1 LLRVVRLHHAF
12 SQTHIPDQ
20 SVGGKKKRMN
30 ECSNNGDK
38 SGCSRQWAEQM
49 GKGLFE
55 QHKQKHIVQTVYGG
69 PFVLYNKPQQVA
81 AKANYFVPA
90 QDQQLPIKETSQSP
104 QAVNYLNGIPV
115 TIVNWY
121 IHFEPM
127 CPYLY
132 KAGVRGRAGIDK
144 SLF

>member
-1 LLRVVRLHHAF
+1 VVRLHHAF

-90 QDQQLPIKETSQSP
+90 QDQQLPIKETSQRQQVAEIFEWYSGYNSEP
-104 QAVNYLNGIPV
+104 AYSFQTNVPV
-115 TIVNWY
+115 MASV
-121 IHFEPM
+121 
-127 CPYLY
+127 
-132 KAGVRGRAGIDK
+132 
-144 SLF
+144 